1 MAQADRD
8 ARRAET
14 LYLADARRRFR
25 EAKTQGE
32 GALGQVPFEL
42 WSRRLDAGSNSLA
55 TLVLHIA
62 GNQLSRWTDFLTSD
76 GEKPDRNRDGEFE
89 DAALTHEEL
98 LARWERGWD
107 TLFETLAGLRNRDLT
122 RIVTIRAESMAV
134 LEAINRQLAH
144 YSLHVGQMVFLAKHL
159 AGESWRSQSI
169 PRARPAAPPATADD
183 LADLDIAPSALRA
196 MLDATS
202 RRVID
207 HLATLPSQPAR
218 GDVKAEA
225 LCRALR
231 EPAPESGQGLDELLR
246 LLFDDCIPRSFT
258 TAGPG
263 YLAYIPGGGLPAAA
277 LADLIADTTNRY
289 TGVWTAAPA
298 LVQLEA
304 NALDWLRDWMS
315 FPAAARGLFTTG
327 GSMANF
333 NAVVCAR
340 EKHLG
345 SAARDG
351 VAYASTEVH
360 HSVLKAARL
369 AGVFP
374 DRVRAIG
381 VDADYRM
388 RVDVLREAIERDRH
402 HGLKPFLVV
411 STAGTTNTGAV
422 DPLHAVADVC
432 SEQGLWHHVDG
443 AYGAFFHACP
453 ELRPL
458 LPGLSRADSLTLDP
472 HKGLFLPYGTGALL
486 VRDGADLRAA
496 HAGEHPTYLPD
507 LPDPDEFYD
516 PASHGPDLSRGFPGL
531 RVWLCVKLYGAARL
545 RAAIAEKR
553 QLALEAAAA
562 IGGLPGVR
570 MVAPPQLSL
579 FAFHLTWPGATPAAE
594 DAATTELLERVT
606 ARGRVMMT
614 GCRTRGRFLAR
625 VCVLS
630 FRTRRERMQEAIEQI
645 GEESRRLLPPS

>member
-1 MAQADRD
+1 MAQADSP
-8 ARRAET
+8 RAGT
-14 LYLADARRRFR
+14 LYLVDAGRRFR
-25 EAKTQGE
+25 EAKAQAD
-32 GALGQVPFEL
+32 GALGQVPFER
-42 WSRRLDAGSNSLA
+42 WQTRLDPGSNSLV
-55 TLVLHIA
+55 TLVLHVS

-76 GEKPDRNRDGEFE
+76 GEKPDRNRDAEFE
-89 DAALTHEEL
+89 DARQSRDEL
-98 LARWERGWD
+98 LARWERGWAA
-107 TLFETLAGLRNRDLT
+107 LFDTLAGLREEDLT
-122 RIVTIRAESMAV
+122 RTVTIRGEPMTV

-144 YSLHVGQMVFLAKHL
+144 YALHVGQMVFLAKHL
-159 AGESWRSQSI
+159 AGAGWRSQSI
-169 PRARPAAPPATADD
+169 PRARPVARDSEGNDD
-183 LADLDIAPSALRA
+183 AGLDLEPSLFGSLLEAV
-196 MLDATS
+196 S
-202 RRVID
+202 RRVVD
-207 HLATLPSQPAR
+207 HLATLGDQPSR
-218 GDVKAEA
+218 GDVQAEVF
-225 LCRALR
+225 CRALR
-231 EPAPESGQGLDELLR
+231 EPAPESGQSLQELLR

-258 TAGPG
+258 TSGPG
-263 YLAYIPGGGLPAAA
+263 YLAYIPGGGLPVAA

-289 TGVWTAAPA
+289 TGVWMASPA

-304 NALDWLRDWMS
+304 NALDWLREWMQ

-345 SAARDG
+345 SATREG
-351 VAYASTEVH
+351 VAYASTEAH
-360 HSVLKAARL
+360 HSALRAARL

-374 DRVRAIG
+374 DRVREIP
-381 VDADYRM
+381 VDAKYRM
-388 RVDVLREAIERDRH
+388 RVDALREAIERDRRE
-402 HGLKPFLVV
+402 GLRPFLVV

-422 DPLHAVADVC
+422 DPLDAIADLC
-432 SEQGLWHHVDG
+432 AREGLWHHVDG
-443 AYGAFFHACP
+443 AYGAFFHAVP

-458 LPGLSRADSLTLDP
+458 LAGLPRADSLTLDP

-507 LPDPDEFYD
+507 LPDPQEFYD

-531 RVWLCVKLYGAARL
+531 RVWLCVKLYGSGRL

-562 IGGLPGVR
+562 IGALPGVR

-579 FAFHLTWPGATPAAE
+579 FAFHLAWPGASGAEE
-594 DAATTELLERVT
+594 DAATAELLERVT
-606 ARGRVMMT
+606 ARGRVMIT
-614 GCRTRGRFLAR
+614 GCRSGGRFLAR

-630 FRTRRERMQEAIEQI
+630 FRTRRDRMLEAVEQI
-645 GEESRRLLPPS
+645 AEEARRLLPSL